1 MMIPL
6 DIFILVTAI
15 LFLLFIGALLL
26 FFNEKLYSDGLFKNL
41 MKYLEE
47 DMARTV
53 KELKELERL
62 KNIKKTLDDWKDDIK

>member
-1 MMIPL
+1 MIPL